1 MHVEDRINL
10 RTTPERKQYIAKAAG
25 YCGTTL
31 SAFLLDSAEQRA
43 REVMKEQAQIA
54 LSAKDWQAFEKILD
68 EAETKPRPKLKK
80 LIEDYS

>member
-1 MHVEDRINL
+1 MQVEDRINL
-10 RTTPERKQYIAKAAG
+10 RTTPERKKYIAKAAS

-43 REVMKEQAQIA
+43 REVMKEQAQIQ
-54 LSAKDWQAFEKILD
+54 LSVKDWQAFEKILD

-80 LIEDYS
+80 LIEDYL